1 MHFRFRGNNIQVV
14 KTQPDPETGKAKSLP
29 LGSINRA
36 TLAMSDKLRANCS
49 PEELQEIEGWVRRY
63 QAVDRLK
70 HQHAA
75 LTLPEQMAAAA
86 EWFEQAS
93 LDEAR
98 QVADDI
104 MATSGML
111 RRVLNRRGLL

>member
-14 KTQPDPETGKAKSLP
+14 KTQPDPETGKAKSVP

-36 TLAMSDKLRANCS
+36 TLAISDKLQMNCS
-49 PEELQEIEGWVRRY
+49 PEELREIEGWVRRY
-63 QAVDRLK
+63 QAIDRLK
-70 HQHAA
+70 RQHAA
-75 LTLPEQMAAAA
+75 LTLPEQIAAAA

-93 LDEAR
+93 IDEAS

-104 MATSGML
+104 MATTAVL
-111 RRVLNRRGLL
+111 RRILNRRGLL

>member
-14 KTQPDPETGKAKSLP
+14 KSQKSSPDGKAKSVP

-36 TLAMSDKLRANCS
+36 TLAVSDKLRQSCTPA
-49 PEELQEIEGWVRRY
+49 ELAEIAAWVKRY
-63 QAVDRLK
+63 QAVDGVKR
-70 HQHAA
+70 QHAA
-75 LTLPEQMAAAA
+75 LTLPEQTAAAA

-93 LDEAR
+93 LEEAR

-104 MATSGML
+104 MATTAVL